1 MEVLVNLSM
10 EEHGSR
16 VAESALESG
25 ELGFGPATRQ
35 PLLRRQ
41 LVGAA
46 ALATAIA
53 LFSGLAALR
62 EPFETK
68 SPTQSVATA
77 RGETYV
83 APIFDNRRR

>member
-1 MEVLVNLSM
+1 MNLSTQ
-10 EEHGSR
+10 EHGSH
-16 VAESALESG
+16 VAEGALETG

-62 EPFETK
+62 EPSETK

-77 RGETYV
+77 RGEIDLT
-83 APIFDNRRR
+83 PIFDDRRR